1 MDPINPLDRLSAILR
16 QRVGEN
22 AGLKGKAASAQSNA
36 QQAAAQRNVSPEA
49 LRKRIAGAIE
59 ALDPQDP
66 DRERKAARL
75 FVENVLSW
83 QFGDALLNDSRF
95 TALVE
100 EVQGALE
107 QEPGFHES
115 LMAAVKQAV
124 KGTET

>member
-16 QRVGEN
+16 QRVEN
-22 AGLKGKAASAQSNA
+22 AGLKNKTIGAQTNA
-36 QQAAAQRNVSPEA
+36 QQAGAQRNVSPEA

-59 ALDPQDP
+59 ALDPDDP
-66 DRERKAARL
+66 DREHKAARL

-115 LMAAVKQAV
+115 LMAGIKQAV
-124 KGTET
+124 KGPEA